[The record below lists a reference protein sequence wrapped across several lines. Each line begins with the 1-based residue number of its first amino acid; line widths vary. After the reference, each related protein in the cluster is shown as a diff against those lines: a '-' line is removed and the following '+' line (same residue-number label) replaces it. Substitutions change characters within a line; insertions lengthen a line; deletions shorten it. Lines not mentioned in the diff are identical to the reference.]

1 MVWSKKSPNH
11 GAGRPHLSKHHR
23 ALLKRSV
30 SSLTP
35 RIEDVGFNHLFAR
48 LEDELRDKNL
58 GHLKIETYFGD
69 EWFCPDQ
76 STAIAV
82 PFWLA
87 DERLKSIERLMMG
100 YVEGETEDEFLK
112 LLRHEAGHCVEH
124 AYRLSERGD
133 WRAVFGN
140 PTSHYDPDNV
150 HTTPGHPDYVEHLSG
165 GYAQTHPEED
175 FAETFAVWLDSSQ
188 NCWDTYRNRPRVI
201 EKLLYVDEVIA
212 ECAAKK
218 PRQRK
223 FAKISQARRM
233 RRTLL
238 SYYEQRMN
246 SQVSPS

>member
-1 MVWSKKSPNH
+1 MGIELSKKSSLPE
-11 GAGRPHLSKHHR
+11 ATRPPLSRYHR
-23 ALLKRSV
+23 QLLKRSV
-30 SSLTP
+30 ASLTP
-35 RIEDVGFNHLFAR
+35 RIEDVGFDHLFAR
-48 LEDELRDKNL
+48 LDEELRDKNL

-87 DERLKSIERLMMG
+87 DERLKSIERLMIG

-124 AYRLSERGD
+124 AYRLSERNDWQALFGD
-133 WRAVFGN
+133 

-150 HTTPGHPDYVEHLSG
+150 KTIPGHADYVENLSG

-188 NCWDTYRNRPRVI
+188 NCWDIYRGRSRVI
-201 EKLLYVDEVIA
+201 EKLLYIDEVIA
-212 ECAAKK
+212 ECASKK
-218 PRQRK
+218 PRRRK

-233 RRTLL
+233 RRTLM
-238 SYYEQRMN
+238 SYYERRM
-246 SQVSPS
+246 S